1 MLCFQYSIRKILTD
15 PTVSIDHFLLN
26 LQLPAQ
32 PETLYEPIR
41 YILKSGGKRV
51 RPKMVLTACGLCN
64 GNTADALH
72 AAAAVETLHTF
83 TLLHDDI
90 MDNADS
96 RRGYQT
102 VHKKWDTNT
111 AILSGDALFAF
122 SYGLIDYYGKSPD
135 YTKEQYARL
144 NHVFVDATRIVC
156 EGQARDME
164 FETRTDV
171 SVDEYMLMIEQK
183 TATLLQASMQIGAII
198 AGAPDVLI
206 QKCGEIGLKAGI
218 AFQIQDDLLDAV
230 GDPSKFGKKPGG
242 DIIAGKK
249 TYLSA
254 LALQSAPSE
263 IRAELSLIL
272 QQKKATDQQVDFVI
286 KVYRDYGVLEAAENA
301 ISDLYTQARNALS
314 TFENSIYKDEIN
326 SLLDQ
331 LMIREH

>member
-1 MLCFQYSIRKILTD
+1 
-15 PTVSIDHFLLN
+15 
-26 LQLPAQ
+26 
-32 PETLYEPIR
+32 
-41 YILKSGGKRV
+41 
-51 RPKMVLTACGLCN
+51 MVMAACGLCK
-64 GNTADALH
+64 GNVSEALH

-122 SYGLIDYYGKSPD
+122 SYGLIDYYGRSAKYSKD
-135 YTKEQYARL
+135 QYARL
-144 NHVFVDATRIVC
+144 NHVFVHATRIVC

-164 FETRTDV
+164 FEIRTDV

-183 TATLLQASMQIGAII
+183 TAALLQASMQIGAII
-198 AGAPDVLI
+198 AGASNELI

-254 LALQSAPSE
+254 LALQTAPPE
-263 IRAELSLIL
+263 VRTELGSIL
-272 QQKKATDQQVDFVI
+272 QRKQATDQQVDFVI
-286 KVYRDYGVLEAAENA
+286 KVYRDYGVIDAAEKA
-301 ISDLYTQARNALS
+301 ITDLYTQARDALLG
-314 TFENSIYKDEIN
+314 FENSTYKDEIN